1 MICYVDLPPHLQPC
15 GKALHD
21 LAKLAAV
28 DLAEESSKDAFI
40 AALEDA
46 SKALHGSKVKA
57 KKKAPKK
64 EPKEAKSE
72 DKHEKKKKKDK

>member
-46 SKALHGSKVKA
+46 SKILHGSKA
-57 KKKAPKK
+57 KKEAPKK
-64 EPKEAKSE
+64 EQPKEAKAE
-72 DKHEKKKKKDK
+72 ATPEKKKKKDK